1 MKFNLN
7 MDKFP
12 FGVNV
17 SGLIRSE
24 KGLGTAVRSDIEAL
38 KTARIPYILNNITD
52 LGSANVDKT
61 FNDFSGENN
70 YLFNL
75 IHVNPDVFVNFAN
88 EANRPYFE
96 GHCNIGYWVWEL
108 DIFPEEWVRLA
119 DYLDEIWTPSDFSFQ
134 AISKAILKT
143 DCFAYARNDIPVT
156 KIPHC
161 ISLSPDNIP
170 IGKEAA
176 RRGLNIAADIFM
188 FLFIFDFQSE
198 IERKNPFAVV
208 EAFKK
213 AFSPTDKAMLFL
225 KTSHSEFNKKEFYR
239 LLNAVKGY
247 NITIA
252 DSVFTKEQIYSLMN
266 ACDCYV
272 SLHRSEGFGLTA
284 AEAMALGKPVI
295 ATGYSGNMDFMNQDD
310 GFPVSYRLV
319 EVNGDYGAY
328 KKGNMW
334 AEPDIDESA
343 DYMRRVFD
351 NRGEAE
357 TVGIKGR
364 EFIKK
369 YYCPEAIS
377 EKYKG
382 RLNRIIGGY
391 EDRLKYRP
399 AQDGDGSKI
408 KIGWLSSWNTKC
420 GIATH
425 SKFLTENFNE
435 KDFKIYYFA
444 NKVNSDAVIKKD
456 GSNVFRIWNDSGD
469 KSLDLVVQEIFN
481 NKIDVVIIQ
490 FHPAFFNILE
500 ISDFINEIKKHN
512 IKIIADLHVVGD
524 IGGAGAAIKSS
535 LGFIVN
541 ELKKID
547 VLMVHNDDDLSIL
560 KELGLTSNI
569 ILFPPGVK
577 KTEFEEKL
585 SDDLRHKMGF
595 EDKRIISSFGFLMP
609 HKGILELISAFSK
622 LKEEHKDLHLLLIN
636 SLQPNNKTFED
647 YYDKCASKIL
657 ELGLERNTTFI
668 TDYLTDDESL
678 KLLSLS
684 DMVVY
689 PYQHTMESASGA
701 VRYGLSAGRT
711 VLCTP
716 LNIFKEVGGMVSF
729 LPGTNIESI
738 YKGISF
744 FIEHPK
750 ELAKSKTLQQKW
762 VDEHDWKKLSI
773 KLQNI
778 IKKIAET

>member
-1 MKFNLN
+1 MENFYRAFECKFQGSRDLIKTRLKQYLLFIKGLTGIYGDGLILDLGCGRGEWLELMQELGLTPYGVDIDEGALQACFDLNLPASKADGVEFLKTLKSDSHIAITAFHVVEHLSFENLQIIIQEALRVLKPGGLLIMETPNPENIKVATVNFYIDPTHKRPIPAELLSFIPEYYGFARVKILRLQENKELISKDQISLLDVIEGVSPDYAVIAQKQAPQEVMSWFNELFEKEYGISLVVLADKFEKQLPDTGKGLSNTKKRMKFNLN

-17 SGLIRSE
+17 SGLIQSE
-24 KGLGTAVRSDIEAL
+24 KGLGTAVRSGIEAL
-38 KTARIPYILNNITD
+38 KAARIPYILNNITD

-143 DCFAYARNDIPVT
+143 VKIPVT
-156 KIPHC
+156 KIPYC

-176 RRGLNIAADIFM
+176 RRGLNIAADVFM
-188 FLFIFDFQSE
+188 FLFIFDFQSG

-239 LLNAVKGY
+239 LLNVVKGY
-247 NITIA
+247 NITIT

-272 SLHRSEGFGLTA
+272 SLHRSEGFGLTI

-295 ATGYSGNMDFMNQDD
+295 ATGYSSNMDFMNQDD

-351 NRGEAE
+351 NRGETE

-391 EDRLKYRP
+391 EDRLRYRP
-399 AQDGDGSKI
+399 VPDGSKI
-408 KIGWLSSWNTKC
+408 KIG
-420 GIATH
+420 
-425 SKFLTENFNE
+425 
-435 KDFKIYYFA
+435 
-444 NKVNSDAVIKKD
+444 
-456 GSNVFRIWNDSGD
+456 
-469 KSLDLVVQEIFN
+469 
-481 NKIDVVIIQ
+481 
-490 FHPAFFNILE
+490 
-500 ISDFINEIKKHN
+500 
-512 IKIIADLHVVGD
+512 
-524 IGGAGAAIKSS
+524 
-535 LGFIVN
+535 
-541 ELKKID
+541 
-547 VLMVHNDDDLSIL
+547 
-560 KELGLTSNI
+560 
-569 ILFPPGVK
+569 
-577 KTEFEEKL
+577 
-585 SDDLRHKMGF
+585 
-595 EDKRIISSFGFLMP
+595 
-609 HKGILELISAFSK
+609 
-622 LKEEHKDLHLLLIN
+622 
-636 SLQPNNKTFED
+636 
-647 YYDKCASKIL
+647 
-657 ELGLERNTTFI
+657 
-668 TDYLTDDESL
+668 
-678 KLLSLS
+678 
-684 DMVVY
+684 
-689 PYQHTMESASGA
+689 
-701 VRYGLSAGRT
+701 
-711 VLCTP
+711 
-716 LNIFKEVGGMVSF
+716 
-729 LPGTNIESI
+729 
-738 YKGISF
+738 
-744 FIEHPK
+744 
-750 ELAKSKTLQQKW
+750 
-762 VDEHDWKKLSI
+762 
-773 KLQNI
+773 
-778 IKKIAET
+778 

>member
-1 MKFNLN
+1 MKSDLN
-7 MDKFP
+7 TDKFP

-17 SGLIRSE
+17 SGLIQSE
-24 KGLGTAVRSDIEAL
+24 KGLGAAARSDIEAL
-38 KTARIPYILNNITD
+38 KAARIPYILNNITD
-52 LGSANVDKT
+52 LDSVNADKT
-61 FNDFSGENN
+61 YDSKDFFQDNP

-75 IHVNPDVFVNFAN
+75 IHVNPDIFVNFAN

-96 GHCNIGYWVWEL
+96 GHYNIGYWVWEL
-108 DIFPEEWVRLA
+108 DVFPEEWARLA
-119 DYLDEIWTPSDFSFQ
+119 DYLDEIWTPSDFSFR

-143 DCFAYARNDIPVT
+143 AKIPVT

-176 RRGLNIAADIFM
+176 RRGLNIFADAFT

-213 AFSPTDKAMLFL
+213 AFSPADKAVLFL

-239 LLNAVKGY
+239 LLNAIKGY
-247 NITIA
+247 NITIT

-284 AEAMALGKPVI
+284 AEAMALGKPAI
-295 ATGYSGNMDFMNQDD
+295 ATGYSGNMDFMNKDD
-310 GFPVSYRLV
+310 SFPVGYRLV

-328 KKGNMW
+328 KRGNRW

-351 NRGEAE
+351 NRSEAE
-357 TVGIKGR
+357 AVGARGKD
-364 EFIKK
+364 FIKK

-391 EDRLKYRP
+391 EDRLRYRP
-399 AQDGDGSKI
+399 APDGSRI
-408 KIGWLSSWNTKC
+408 KLGWLSSWNNKC
-420 GIATH
+420 GIATY

-435 KDFKIYYFA
+435 KDFEIYYFA
-444 NKVNSDAVIKKD
+444 NKVNLDAVIKKD
-456 GSNVFRIWNDSGD
+456 GNNVFRIWNDSGD
-469 KSLDLVVQEIFN
+469 KSLDSVIQEIIY
-481 NKIDVVIIQ
+481 NKISVVVIQ

-500 ISDFINEIKKHN
+500 ISDFINAIKKYN

-524 IGGAGAAIKSS
+524 IGETGATIKSS

-547 VLMVHNDDDLSIL
+547 ILLAHNNDDLNIL
-560 KELGLTSNI
+560 NGLGLANNML
-569 ILFPPGVK
+569 LFPHGVK
-577 KTEFEEKL
+577 KTEFEEK
-585 SDDLRHKMGF
+585 SIDDLRRKMGF
-595 EDKRIISSFGFLMP
+595 KGKRIISSFGFLMP
-609 HKGILELISAFSK
+609 HKGILELIHAFHK
-622 LKEEHKDLHLLLIN
+622 FKEEHNNLCLLLVN
-636 SLQPNNKTFED
+636 SLRSGNSFKD
-647 YYDKCASKIL
+647 YYDKCISAINDLKL
-657 ELGLERNTTFI
+657 ESDVTFI
-668 TDYLTDDESL
+668 TEYLTDDESL

-684 DMVVY
+684 DIVVY
-689 PYQHTMESASGA
+689 PYQNTLESASGA
-701 VRYGLSAGRT
+701 VRYGLSAGKT

-716 LNIFKEVGGMVSF
+716 LKIFKEVGDIVNF
-729 LPGTNIESI
+729 LPGTDIESI
-738 YKGISF
+738 YKGIKF
-744 FIEHPK
+744 FIDHPL
-750 ELAKSKTLQQKW
+750 ELTKSKALQQKW

-778 IKKIAET
+778 IKKVAEG